1 MKYTHAILL
10 LLLLALLAC
19 APTAEAVDTRD
30 PLGEVI
36 VENPDNPGGY
46 KMFRSRRAGE
56 PWCEWFCRV
65 FLWPRTKERCNHLFT
80 TFNQNGRRVQ
90 FLPDLIFAAEGRWYL
105 VLRGGEGICRE
116 MGRTVFLEP
125 VGGGAAI
132 QPAGEVE
139 RCAACPPDIFI
150 VPFNPPASKH
160 ERVMSAFPL
169 FGNAGGV
176 ARVLDE
182 EQVRRQHPVLRDW
195 VEDWLRNSGYE
206 VR

>member
-1 MKYTHAILL
+1 MSRLPA
-10 LLLLALLAC
+10 LLLLALLLLPPA
-19 APTAEAVDTRD
+19 AGALDTRD

-36 VENPDNPGGY
+36 VENPDNPAGY
-46 KMFRSRRAGE
+46 KMLRPRRAGE

-65 FLWPRTKERCNHLFT
+65 FLWPRTAERYNRLFT

-90 FLPDLIFAAEGRWYL
+90 FLPDVIFAAEGRWYL
-105 VLRGGEGICRE
+105 VLRGEEGICRE

-125 VGGGAAI
+125 VGGGPAI
-132 QPAGEVE
+132 RPSGEVE

-150 VPFNPPASKH
+150 VPFAPPALAY

-169 FGNAGGV
+169 FGDAGGV
-176 ARVLDE
+176 AQVLDE
-182 EQVRRQHPVLRDW
+182 AQVRQKHPVLRDW
-195 VEDWLRNSGYE
+195 VEDWLRNTGHP